1 MQGVILIIYC
11 IASTLSYCLYAEY
24 RAGEGRTVNT
34 TAVADTAEGT
44 VREGMKTTEAEHTVG
59 TVEASTLTTRAAG
72 VEREMVDESNI
83 MRDML
88 DTAEVNTETNTTP
101 SRSTHFIPKNISGK
115 DLVEEEDGSWEDFGW
130 ETTTKMTVPP
140 SLLKDVGGKW
150 DDFQKEWEDGWE

>member
-1 MQGVILIIYC
+1 MYS

-24 RAGEGRTVNT
+24 RAGEGRTANT
-34 TAVADTAEGT
+34 TVVADHTVGT
-44 VREGMKTTEAEHTVG
+44 VTVGRKTTEADHTVI
-59 TVEASTLTTRAAG
+59 TVEASTLTTRAT
-72 VEREMVDESNI
+72 ETEKEMVDESNI

-88 DTAEVNTETNTTP
+88 DKAEVNTKTNITP

-115 DLVEEEDGSWEDFGW
+115 ELVEDEDGSWEDFGW